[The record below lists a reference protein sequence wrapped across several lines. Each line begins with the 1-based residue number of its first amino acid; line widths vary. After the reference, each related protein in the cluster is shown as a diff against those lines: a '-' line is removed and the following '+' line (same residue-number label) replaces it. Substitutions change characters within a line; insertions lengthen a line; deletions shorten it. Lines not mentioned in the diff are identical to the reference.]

1 MSFLWFWSRRMGH
14 LSKVKDLVRLFHL
27 QDCLWYKKA
36 PAPSRNSFPNQ
47 TWCRQNVFQ
56 CFDGR
61 SQAVAVDVSQ
71 HWGGLLLVSLISD
84 FFGTVYLYS
93 GSDSSGGSNKSALR
107 RSLHHLQYSD
117 SNFTKTHLCTRQAQ
131 LLKNVQCF
139 VIQYQTDICL
149 QERNTIIRIFGNYI
163 FPAISSISKVQ
174 GRLNWLYICGGHATQ
189 LVRWYLSIWPQI
201 FKDYSERWS
210 GGSQPRWLKT
220 IKRSDFH
227 YLTHKNMEVSA
238 TTSPLVGG
246 IFGEI
251 LNIWGNSE

>member
-14 LSKVKDLVRLFHL
+14 LSKVKDLVRFFHL
-27 QDCLWYKKA
+27 QDYLWYKKA
-36 PAPSRNSFPNQ
+36 AAPSRNSFPNQ
-47 TWCRQNVFQ
+47 AWCRRNVFQ

-71 HWGGLLLVSLISD
+71 HWGGLLVIFSYRI

-93 GSDSSGGSNKSALR
+93 GSVHIVVVVATSQHWGGL
-107 RSLHHLQYSD
+107 LIICWYHELQYTD
-117 SNFTKTHLCTRQAQ
+117 SNFTKTHLCARKAQ

-201 FKDYSERWS
+201 FKDYSERWW
-210 GGSQPRWLKT
+210 G
-220 IKRSDFH
+220 I
-227 YLTHKNMEVSA
+227 SA
-238 TTSPLVGG
+238 
-246 IFGEI
+246 
-251 LNIWGNSE
+251 